1 MPSVELSKLQAI
13 GPARPLSD
21 TDRTQVEARAP
32 ASAALAPAPA
42 AKPGIMVEVSTPGDI
57 DPAKPPVDPERVEKI
72 RAALRDGSYP
82 LVPTKIADALIAAQV
97 SLAVSP
103 RSQERA

>member
-21 TDRTQVEARAP
+21 ADRTQGDARTPVGSAP
-32 ASAALAPAPA
+32 AAA
-42 AKPGIMVEVSTPGDI
+42 AKPGIMVEVSAPTDM

-97 SLAVSP
+97 SLAITP
-103 RSQERA
+103 QGKE

>member
-13 GPARPLSD
+13 GPVRPLSD
-21 TDRTQVEARAP
+21 ADRARIDARSSGSAP
-32 ASAALAPAPA
+32 AASPTPA
-42 AKPGIMVEVSTPGDI
+42 AKPGVMIEVGAASAI
-57 DPAKPPVDPERVEKI
+57 DPASPPIDPERVEKI

-97 SLAVSP
+97 GPAIAP
-103 RSQERA
+103 QGQK

>member
-21 TDRTQVEARAP
+21 TDRTQVDPRVP
-32 ASAALAPAPA
+32 AGAAPAPA
-42 AKPGIMVEVSTPGDI
+42 AKPGIMVEVSTPADI
-57 DPAKPPVDPERVEKI
+57 DPAKPPIDPERVEKI

-97 SLAVSP
+97 SLAVAPQSK
-103 RSQERA
+103 ERA

>member
-21 TDRTQVEARAP
+21 TDRTQVDARPAPSLPAKP
-32 ASAALAPAPA
+32 ASV
-42 AKPGIMVEVSTPGDI
+42 AKPGVMVEVSPASDL
-57 DPAKPPVDPERVEKI
+57 DPSSPPIDPERVAKI

-97 SLAVSP
+97 SLAVLP
-103 RSQERA
+103 QTKA